1 MEGRLCGAPPPPHT
15 QAASSSPHPHP
26 PPPHPMRPCTGKAL
40 LDTLSK
46 KKYGAQL
53 RQQGGWAFM
62 QEMLQVRGRN
72 KGRKEEGRA
81 RAGGSGREEEAVA

>member
-1 MEGRLCGAPPPPHT
+1 MWRSPIL
-15 QAASSSPHPHP
+15 PHPT
-26 PPPHPMRPCTGKAL
+26 PCAPAGKAL